1 MINSLPDFL
10 SKTEYFA
17 RWSPEDLT
25 DFSSHFEVVSLEEG
39 DVLFQEGDEDQ
50 AWYII
55 MSGRVSIVKD
65 SKTGAAHILAELEA
79 GEAFGEMSLLE
90 KRPRMGSAL
99 SMEDSVVLKLERVIF
114 DGLLDDHHPIA
125 VGMLREM
132 AISQSRRLR
141 EILFILQ
148 DLTEAD
154 MVEEVFPEV
163 GPLDVNAVL
172 RAGLLFN

>member
-1 MINSLPDFL
+1 MTQSISLFL
-10 SKTEYFA
+10 SNTGYFSS
-17 RWSPEDLT
+17 WTPEDLDNFAQNFQRIT
-25 DFSSHFEVVSLEEG
+25 LKDG
-39 DVLFQEGDEDQ
+39 DVLFQEGDEDS

-55 MSGRVSIVKD
+55 VSGRMSIVRQGGH
-65 SKTGAAHILAELEA
+65 GASHILAELET

-99 SMEDSVVLKLERVIF
+99 AMEASEVLRLDRDDF
-114 DGLLDDHHPIA
+114 DRLIDNHQPIA

-132 AISQSRRLR
+132 AISQSKRLR
-141 EILFILQ
+141 EIMFILQ

-154 MVEEVFPEV
+154 MVPNVLPDV